1 MQQPLPF
8 APREVPAGPPAPSD
22 PFVVCLRHPRARRYV
37 IRVTDEG
44 HVRVTIPPRGSR
56 KGALAFVDSQREWID
71 KQRRRLERERNACDE
86 REGRED
92 GLRARA
98 RRELPERLLELAARY
113 HLHVRRIS
121 IRNQKWR
128 WGSCSSSGHIC
139 LNWRLVEMPDAVR
152 DYVLIHELMHLKR
165 MDHSQ
170 KFWNLV
176 ARACPDYRELR
187 RQLSAFRRQPSGA
200 NRVWTAPTA
209 GGRSALEH
217 TMQVDPELG
226 VASCAADGDRDRA
239 AAARPLEQRID
250 DFQQQRFE
258 PAHGL

>member
-8 APREVPAGPPAPSD
+8 GPREVPAGPPAPSD
-22 PFVVCLRHPRARRYV
+22 PLVVCIRHPRARRYV

-56 KGALAFVDSQREWID
+56 KGALAFVESQREWID
-71 KQRRRLERERNACDE
+71 KQRRRLELERNACDE
-86 REGRED
+86 REGQDDCGLRNADCGLRIAERED
-92 GLRARA
+92 RLRARA

-113 HLHVRRIS
+113 DLHVRRIS
-121 IRNQKWR
+121 IRTQKWR

-187 RQLSAFRRQPSGA
+187 RQLSAFRRQPSG
-200 NRVWTAPTA
+200 REPGLDTADRWRPI
-209 GGRSALEH
+209 SA
-217 TMQVDPELG
+217 
-226 VASCAADGDRDRA
+226 
-239 AAARPLEQRID
+239 
-250 DFQQQRFE
+250 
-258 PAHGL
+258 